1 MMYRRTIV
9 GRNWTSE
16 CFFSGWLAHN
26 FISLI
31 FFSKWLSWCCVRSHG
46 EALTFEPL
54 LMQEESQLSM
64 FSVLAI
70 ASVTQVIFVALTPK
84 IEPITSLPL
93 KVTKQ
98 FYIHAGTYI

>member
-1 MMYRRTIV
+1 MLLLWMVSQSDRGDIITVSR
-9 GRNWTSE
+9 
-16 CFFSGWLAHN
+16 H
-26 FISLI
+26 
-31 FFSKWLSWCCVRSHG
+31 CVCSHG

-54 LMQEESQLSM
+54 LMGEDSQLSM

-93 KVTKQ
+93 KVRTHFVPHRIACCTTYSCTK
-98 FYIHAGTYI
+98 FG